1 MAIELKDVFEYMGF
15 EKEPESVDEFKD
27 IVKNNWTLKKQAIE
41 DEGVR
46 KAVLGS
52 SFKAVGQNIRKKLN
66 EGYGLEIPNSELE
79 SKQIEDFVID
89 NIEKIKSTYEGKIK
103 EMETQITTP
112 NEALKEFEAKNLNLE
127 KRLKEAK
134 DANKSIETEYNL
146 FKETKQSELKNY
158 KIDVLKKD
166 IFSKIKFS
174 SDVTDV
180 AKIGYN
186 TLIESKYSIDFD
198 ESGDPI
204 VVDKKKGERI
214 PNEKVAGKYKSPLEI
229 FEEEAIANKL
239 VVTNEHA
246 EKPKEKIS
254 TFVNSGGAEPK
265 GNFENKVFFGAPK
278 Q

>member
-1 MAIELKDVFEYMGF
+1 MELKDVFEYMGF
-15 EKEPESVDEFKD
+15 EKEPENIDEFKEV
-27 IVKNNWTLKKQAIE
+27 VKNNWTLKKQAIE
-41 DEGVR
+41 DDSVR

-79 SKQIEDFVID
+79 SKQIEEFVFD
-89 NIEKIKSTYEGKIK
+89 NIEKIKSTYESKIK
-103 EMETQITTP
+103 EIETQITAP
-112 NEALKEFEAKNLNLE
+112 NEALKEYETKAISLE
-127 KRLKEAK
+127 KRLKEEK
-134 DANKSIETEYNL
+134 DAKKLIEAEYNQ

-198 ESGDPI
+198 ESGEPI

-214 PNEKVAGKYKSPLEI
+214 PNEKVAGKYKTPYEI
-229 FEEEAIANKL
+229 FEEEAISNKL
-239 VVTNEHA
+239 IATNEHA

-254 TFVNSGGAEPK
+254 TFVNSGSAEPK
-265 GNFENKVFFGAPK
+265 GNFENRVFFGAPK

>member
-1 MAIELKDVFEYMGF
+1 MAIELKDIFEYMGF

-27 IVKNNWTLKKQAIE
+27 VVKNNWTLKKQAVE

-127 KRLKEAK
+127 RRLKEAK
-134 DANKSIETEYNL
+134 DANKSIESEYNL

>member
-27 IVKNNWTLKKQAIE
+27 VVKNNWTLKKQAVE

-103 EMETQITTP
+103 EMEAQITTP

-127 KRLKEAK
+127 RRLKEAK
-134 DANKSIETEYNL
+134 DANKSIESEYNL

-254 TFVNSGGAEPK
+254 TFVNSGSAEPK
-265 GNFENKVFFGAPK
+265 NDYANKVFFGAPK